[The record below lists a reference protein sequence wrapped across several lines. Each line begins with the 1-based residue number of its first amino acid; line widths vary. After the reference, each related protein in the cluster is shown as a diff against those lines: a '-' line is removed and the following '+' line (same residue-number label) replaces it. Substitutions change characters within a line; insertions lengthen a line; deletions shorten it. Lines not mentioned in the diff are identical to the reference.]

1 MKPALRFAIAIAIAS
16 ALALALAIAP
26 ALVGPGA
33 LAQSSG
39 ASTGPIVDEPTLK
52 REYESYR
59 ASLAGM
65 KRYGVS
71 YIRVTDEAQ
80 ARELLAKI
88 RSGADFGR
96 IAREKSTH
104 EESARREGRLGSFAT
119 CRWARDTTEMLDRLE
134 PGQINPR
141 PVKGTHGWGI
151 YRLDEVSELEPL
163 AWGAWRKAFLDGSFE
178 PECPWVPPVTIAPKN
193 SQSPMRKP

>member
-104 EESARREGRLGSFAT
+104 EDSARREGLLVGFVLPGFRLLRLVRQAEVVEQHLPELFGR
-119 CRWARDTTEMLDRLE
+119 CRIEWSARMLLDRTR
-134 PGQINPR
+134 Q
-141 PVKGTHGWGI
+141 
-151 YRLDEVSELEPL
+151 
-163 AWGAWRKAFLDGSFE
+163 
-178 PECPWVPPVTIAPKN
+178 
-193 SQSPMRKP
+193 